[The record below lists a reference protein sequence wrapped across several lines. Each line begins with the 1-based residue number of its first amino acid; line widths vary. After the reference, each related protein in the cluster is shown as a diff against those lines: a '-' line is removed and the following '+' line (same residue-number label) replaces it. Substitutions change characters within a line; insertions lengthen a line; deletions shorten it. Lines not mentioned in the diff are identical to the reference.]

1 MDRSCG
7 HTEQSWSWGERKCC
21 WVKHF
26 LEHHFPFPALG
37 ANPGVDSGDAFEEV
51 LPGQSCFLLI
61 LLGLINP
68 EESDAPRHFGFSVSD
83 AQDPIMPDFDES
95 IGQDVEE
102 KTPNELGCIQDHEL
116 DLIVVVAISIFEGH
130 FIAFDL
136 DQTVVGDGYPVAV
149 SPQILHEGFGIAER
163 GFAVYVP
170 LLPVEGGQERFEF
183 MFLFQVSDIA
193 WERDL
198 AFMVSLFEISEE
210 LSPEQAREDLHGQEE
225 VFLARNPSL
234 AVRG

>member
-1 MDRSCG
+1 
-7 HTEQSWSWGERKCC
+7 
-21 WVKHF
+21 
-26 LEHHFPFPALG
+26 
-37 ANPGVDSGDAFEEV
+37 

-102 KTPNELGCIQDHEL
+102 KTANELGCIQDHEL

-136 DQTVVGDGYPVAV
+136 DQPVVGDGYPVAV
-149 SPQILHEGFGIAER
+149 SPQCLTSTIFPWQRQLKFPVAPAFGR
-163 GFAVYVP
+163 TSF
-170 LLPVEGGQERFEF
+170 
-183 MFLFQVSDIA
+183 
-193 WERDL
+193 
-198 AFMVSLFEISEE
+198 
-210 LSPEQAREDLHGQEE
+210 
-225 VFLARNPSL
+225 
-234 AVRG
+234 